1 MKERNY
7 SSRSSTS
14 IISTLKNRI
23 IWWKY
28 PLEYRL
34 TEEELCKEFGV
45 SRSPVREALR
55 ELATH
60 GFLEQ
65 LPRHGYVIKQ
75 LTPQQLLEAYDVRM
89 ALELFVVEQL
99 AERGERIKEIEDL
112 KQTWTAL
119 LNGPPPQTEE
129 LAELD
134 TKFHETLAQSL
145 GNSTLLD
152 QLRAINERL
161 LVFRMS
167 DFGRLERTHITC
179 RHHLNILA
187 RIEDKDMVGA
197 CKAMRENIEDGRNS
211 VSLAIKEV
219 LAKTYFMKHIAD
231 IPHKP

>member
-45 SRSPVREALR
+45 SRSPAREALR

-60 GFLEQ
+60 GFLKQ
-65 LPRHGYVIKQ
+65 LPHGGYVVKQ
-75 LTPQQLLEAYDVRM
+75 LNPQEILEAYDVRM

-99 AERGERIKEIEDL
+99 AQRSEPIKEIEDL

-119 LNGPPPQTEE
+119 LNGPPPKAEG
-129 LAELD
+129 LADLD
-134 TKFHETLAQSL
+134 TKFHETLAEAL
-145 GNSTLLD
+145 DNRMLFD
-152 QLRAINERL
+152 QLRIINERL

-167 DFGRLERTHITC
+167 DFGNPERAHATC
-179 RHHLNILA
+179 HQHLKILA
-187 RIEDKDMVGA
+187 RIEDKDMEGA

-211 VSLAIKEV
+211 VSVAIKEV
-219 LAKTYFMKHIAD
+219 LAKSYFMKY
-231 IPHKP
+231 P

>member
-99 AERGERIKEIEDL
+99 AQRGETIKEIEDL

-134 TKFHETLAQSL
+134 TKFHETLAQAL

-152 QLRAINERL
+152 QLRVINERL

-167 DFGRLERTHITC
+167 DFSRPERTLITC

-187 RIEDKDMVGA
+187 RIEDKDMAGA

-219 LAKTYFMKHIAD
+219 LAKTYFMKHS
-231 IPHKP
+231 

>member
-28 PLEYRL
+28 PLEHRL

-99 AERGERIKEIEDL
+99 AQRGETIKEIEDL
-112 KQTWTAL
+112 KKTWTDL
-119 LNGPPPQTEE
+119 LNGPTPQIEE

-134 TKFHETLAQSL
+134 TKFHETLAQAL

-152 QLRAINERL
+152 QLRVINERL

-167 DFGRLERTHITC
+167 DFGRPERTHITC
-179 RHHLNILA
+179 RHHLDILA
-187 RIEDKDMVGA
+187 RIEDKDMAGA
-197 CKAMRENIEDGRNS
+197 CKAMRENIEDGRNA
-211 VSLAIKEV
+211 VSSAIKEV
-219 LAKTYFMKHIAD
+219 LAKTYFMKHS
-231 IPHKP
+231 

>member
-1 MKERNY
+1 MKERKH
-7 SSRSSTS
+7 SSRSTS
-14 IISTLKNRI
+14 IILTLKSRI
-23 IWWKY
+23 IGWKY

-34 TEEELCKEFGV
+34 TEEDLCKEFGV

-60 GFLEQ
+60 GFLKH
-65 LPRHGYVIKQ
+65 LPRHGYVVKQ
-75 LTPQQLLEAYDVRM
+75 LNPKEILEAYDVRM

-99 AERGERIKEIEDL
+99 AQRGEPIKEIEDL

-119 LNGPPPQTEE
+119 LNDPPEADE

-134 TKFHETLAQSL
+134 TKFHETLAQAL
-145 GNSTLLD
+145 DNRTLLD
-152 QLRAINERL
+152 QLRVINERL

-167 DFGRLERTHITC
+167 DFARRERTHITC
-179 RHHLNILA
+179 QHHLNILA
-187 RIEDKDMVGA
+187 RIEEKDMAGA

-219 LAKTYFMKHIAD
+219 LAKTYFMKHS
-231 IPHKP
+231 